1 MGVATLGAMTAVTPA
16 SAPTVVDPRDLRMP
30 VWVIVWLT
38 ISAIIQTYDAC
49 YVLLGPLSHDGG
61 PLAGLWPGHVFYGSF
76 DQRYSQFDAFG
87 SAQSWAN
94 LLEVIVIVWALA
106 HAKRWSGV
114 VVGLIVTVATFWKT
128 VIYFL
133 VEASSGLEMT
143 RQSLERGDLV
153 GFLMV
158 AVLPNLFWIVFPLAV
173 VIALGRQVLRV
184 GRAASAQVSGAVSAE

>member
-1 MGVATLGAMTAVTPA
+1 
-16 SAPTVVDPRDLRMP
+16 MP

-133 VEASSGLEMT
+133 VEISSGLEMT

>member
-1 MGVATLGAMTAVTPA
+1 MPMTQTADASSVTA
-16 SAPTVVDPRDLRMP
+16 ADPRDLRMP
-30 VWVIVWLT
+30 TWVIVWLT
-38 ISAIIQTYDAC
+38 ISAVIQTYDAC

-61 PLAGLWPGHVFYGSF
+61 PLAGFWPGHVFYGTF
-76 DQRYSQFDAFG
+76 DHRYGQFDAFG

-94 LLEVIVIVWALA
+94 LVEVVFIVWALF
-106 HAKRWSGV
+106 HARRWSGV
-114 VVGLIVTVATFWKT
+114 VVGLLVTVATFWKT

-143 RQSLERGDLV
+143 RQSLERGDIM

-173 VIALGRQVLRV
+173 VIALGRQVYRV
-184 GRAASAQVSGAVSAE
+184 GRAAAPTPAAPAE

>member
-1 MGVATLGAMTAVTPA
+1 
-16 SAPTVVDPRDLRMP
+16 MP

-61 PLAGLWPGHVFYGSF
+61 PLAGFWPGHVFYGSF

-133 VEASSGLEMT
+133 VEISSGARDDASVARAGVISSASSWSPCCRICSGSSS
-143 RQSLERGDLV
+143 RSPSSSRS
-153 GFLMV
+153 
-158 AVLPNLFWIVFPLAV
+158 AVRCSEWA
-173 VIALGRQVLRV
+173 ARHRLR
-184 GRAASAQVSGAVSAE
+184 

>member
-1 MGVATLGAMTAVTPA
+1 MTVT
-16 SAPTVVDPRDLRMP
+16 SAPATFTARDLRIP
-30 VWVIVWLT
+30 TWVIVWLI
-38 ISAIIQTYDAC
+38 ISAVIQTYDAL
-49 YVLLGPLSHDGG
+49 YVLLGPVSHEGG
-61 PLAGLWPGHVFYGSF
+61 PLAAFWPGHVFYGTF
-76 DQRYSQFDAFG
+76 DHRYADFDSFG

-94 LLEVIVIVWALA
+94 LLEVIIIVWALF

-114 VVGLIVTVATFWKT
+114 VVALLVTVATFWKT

-133 VEASSGLEMT
+133 VEISSGLEMT

-173 VIALGRQVLRV
+173 VITLGRQVYRV
-184 GRAASAQVSGAVSAE
+184 GKDAAARLGSA

>member
-1 MGVATLGAMTAVTPA
+1 MTETAAPVLA
-16 SAPTVVDPRDLRMP
+16 SGSVNPRDLRMP
-30 VWVIVWLT
+30 TWVIVWLT
-38 ISAIIQTYDAC
+38 ISAVIQTYDAC

-61 PLAGLWPGHVFYGSF
+61 PLAALWPGHVFYGSF
-76 DQRYSQFDAFG
+76 DHRYAQFDAFG

-94 LLEVIVIVWALA
+94 LVEVIVIVWALL
-106 HAKRWSGV
+106 HAKKWSGV
-114 VVGLIVTVATFWKT
+114 VVGLLVTVATFWKT

-184 GRAASAQVSGAVSAE
+184 GRGVQASAT

>member
-1 MGVATLGAMTAVTPA
+1 MPMTQPA
-16 SAPTVVDPRDLRMP
+16 ALSPPSVDPRDLRMP
-30 VWVIVWLT
+30 TWVFIWLT
-38 ISAIIQTYDAC
+38 ISAVIQTYDAC
-49 YVLLGPLSHDGG
+49 YVLLGPLSHAGG
-61 PLAGLWPGHVFYGSF
+61 PLEPLWPGHVFYGTF
-76 DQRYSQFDAFG
+76 DHRYGQFDAFG

-94 LLEVIVIVWALA
+94 LVEVVVIVWPLF
-106 HAKRWSGV
+106 HARRWSGV

-143 RQSLERGDLV
+143 RQSLERGDIM

-184 GRAASAQVSGAVSAE
+184 GRAMQDQAAPRGT

>member
-1 MGVATLGAMTAVTPA
+1 MTAVTPA

-94 LLEVIVIVWALA
+94 LLEVIVDRVGPRPREAL
-106 HAKRWSGV
+106 
-114 VVGLIVTVATFWKT
+114 VGCRRRPDRDRRDV
-128 VIYFL
+128 
-133 VEASSGLEMT
+133 LED
-143 RQSLERGDLV
+143 RDLLPGGDLQRPRDDAS
-153 GFLMV
+153 V
-158 AVLPNLFWIVFPLAV
+158 A
-173 VIALGRQVLRV
+173 
-184 GRAASAQVSGAVSAE
+184 RAG

>member
-1 MGVATLGAMTAVTPA
+1 MTAPVVVHPTE
-16 SAPTVVDPRDLRMP
+16 SAVDPRDLRIP
-30 VWVIVWLT
+30 LWAVVWLT
-38 ISAIIQTYDAC
+38 ISAVIQTYDAC

-61 PLAGLWPGHVFYGSF
+61 PLAGMWPGHVFYGTF
-76 DQRYSQFDAFG
+76 DHRYADFDSFG

-94 LLEVIVIVWALA
+94 LLEVVVIVWVLF

-133 VEASSGLEMT
+133 VEISSGLEMT
-143 RQSLERGDLV
+143 RQALERGDIL

-173 VIALGRQVLRV
+173 VITLGRQVYRV
-184 GRAASAQVSGAVSAE
+184 GRAAVVRGT